1 MSGEKDCSAFLCRPH
16 PLILSSAQ
24 PLSSQNHI
32 EISSVEPCT
41 DAIPHA
47 IQQCTIRALRQPH
60 PLISK
65 SSELGAREY
74 HLKSRRTYQFVHS
87 SFNCTCVCLP
97 TLDHKALVVVHE
109 TMTIRSA
116 MPYVSQRMRPL
127 PCLEICGRSRD
138 LLPKCPTT
146 HSVWGWWKD
155 CSHILMLSC
164 LHFFSK
170 HELRPAHPSPKR

>member
-1 MSGEKDCSAFLCRPH
+1 MMLYFWLFLESCKFSRVESCADAVPNVKQNRTVRALRRPH

-32 EISSVEPCT
+32 EISSVEPCA

-47 IQQCTIRALRQPH
+47 IQQCTIRALHQPH

-127 PCLEICGRSRD
+127 PCLEI
-138 LLPKCPTT
+138 
-146 HSVWGWWKD
+146 WY
-155 CSHILMLSC
+155 I
-164 LHFFSK
+164 
-170 HELRPAHPSPKR
+170 